1 MAVDVGQ
8 RAPEFSLYDTDRK
21 LRKLSEFKGK
31 NVVLAFFPG
40 PFTGTCT
47 KEMCTLRDQLSQ
59 YNTMNAQ
66 MVGIAVDSAHTL
78 KAWAEQNKVTYPFL
92 SDFKREVV
100 NQFGIANPNMGG
112 MEGYTTARRSVF
124 VLDKTGVVRY
134 KWVAE
139 APGEP
144 NYDEVKQA
152 VAKLP
157 K

>member
-1 MAVDVGQ
+1 MAVEVGQ
-8 RAPEFSLYDTDRK
+8 RAPDFSLYDTDRK

-40 PFTGTCT
+40 AFTGTCT

-66 MVGIAVDSAHTL
+66 VIGITVDPAHTL

-100 NQFGIANPNMGG
+100 NQLGIGMPNMGG

-124 VLDKTGVVRY
+124 VLDKTGVVRW

-144 NYDEVKQA
+144 NYDDVKQA

>member
-1 MAVDVGQ
+1 
-8 RAPEFSLYDTDRK
+8 
-21 LRKLSEFKGK
+21 
-31 NVVLAFFPG
+31 
-40 PFTGTCT
+40 
-47 KEMCTLRDQLSQ
+47 
-59 YNTMNAQ
+59 MNAQ
-66 MVGIAVDSAHTL
+66 VIGITVDSAHTM

-112 MEGYTTARRSVF
+112 MEGYTTAKRSVF

-144 NYDEVKQA
+144 NYDEVKAA

>member
-1 MAVDVGQ
+1 MAVEVGQ
-8 RAPEFSLYDTDRK
+8 RAPDFSLYDTDRK

-40 PFTGTCT
+40 AFTGTCT
-47 KEMCTLRDQLSQ
+47 KEMCTLRDQMSQ

-66 MVGIAVDSAHTL
+66 MIGITVDPAHTL
-78 KAWAEQNKVTYPFL
+78 KAWAEQNKVAYPFL

-100 NQFGIANPNMGG
+100 NQFGIAMPNMGG

-124 VLDKTGVVRY
+124 VLDKNGVVRW

-144 NYDEVKQA
+144 NYDDVKAA

>member
-1 MAVDVGQ
+1 MALEVGQ
-8 RAPEFSLYDTDRK
+8 HAPEFSLYDTDRK

-40 PFTGTCT
+40 TFTGTCT
-47 KEMCTLRDQLSQ
+47 KEMCTLRDQHSQ

-66 MVGIAVDSAHTL
+66 VIGITVDSAHTM

-100 NQFGIANPNMGG
+100 TQFGVANPNMGG
-112 MEGYTTARRSVF
+112 MEGYTTAKRSVF

-144 NYDEVKQA
+144 NYDEVKAA
-152 VAKLP
+152 VGKLP